1 VNLGLEGKIALVC
14 GSSRGL
20 GRAVASELA
29 AEGASVALCSRNAEA
44 LTQTAQQIE
53 QTTGAATLALPA
65 DLSVAGEPSRVVEA
79 AREHF
84 GRIDILIANGGG
96 PPAGTFESFDA
107 SDWHNATA
115 LLLNST
121 VELVRATLPAL
132 KRQRWGRILAITS
145 IAAKQPIANLM
156 LSNSL
161 RAAVTGFAS
170 TLAREVAKDG
180 ITVNTILPGYT
191 NTERVADLNEANA
204 SREGVSAAEIRAR
217 VEAEIPLGRFA
228 EPEEFAA
235 LAAFLVSERASY
247 ITAGA
252 FSVDGG
258 WLRGLF

>member
-1 VNLGLEGKIALVC
+1 MRPCALHDPARLAGNREVGGQRECGGTGRLPDLLRRLGERL
-14 GSSRGL
+14 
-20 GRAVASELA
+20 
-29 AEGASVALCSRNAEA
+29 
-44 LTQTAQQIE
+44 
-53 QTTGAATLALPA
+53 
-65 DLSVAGEPSRVVEA
+65 
-79 AREHF
+79 
-84 GRIDILIANGGG
+84 DILIANGGG
-96 PPAGTFESFDA
+96 PPAGPFDSFDA
-107 SDWHNATA
+107 GDWQSATA

-121 VELVRATLPAL
+121 VELVTATLPEL
-132 KRQRWGRILAITS
+132 KRRGWGRILAITS
-145 IAAKQPIANLM
+145 IAAKQPVANLM

-191 NTERVADLNEANA
+191 NTERVTALNEANA
-204 SREGVSAAEIRAR
+204 SREGVTAAEIRAR